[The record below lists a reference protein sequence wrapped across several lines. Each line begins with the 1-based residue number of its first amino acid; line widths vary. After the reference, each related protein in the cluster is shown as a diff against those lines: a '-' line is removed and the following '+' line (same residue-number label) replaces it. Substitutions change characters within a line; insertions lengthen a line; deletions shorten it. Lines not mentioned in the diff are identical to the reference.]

1 MCSNERLNMKVND
14 KDNWCKLK
22 FDMYLIYVFL
32 VVSPSYLYVLYLFVL
47 YVKIMCFSLNHM
59 SKGMHHKKLSVFNKH
74 TAVTV
79 MEINILIL
87 IILLYILKPEWE
99 SSLPYALCNLNLCFV
114 LFLWG
119 YIYSQ
124 RWVGMLCATLPYA
137 LCNFFVG
144 IYSQAW
150 VGILTLCCVQP

>member
-1 MCSNERLNMKVND
+1 LICI
-14 KDNWCKLK
+14 
-22 FDMYLIYVFL
+22 LIYVFL

-59 SKGMHHKKLSVFNKH
+59 SKGMRHKKLSVFNKH

-79 MEINILIL
+79 IMEINILIL

-119 YIYSQ
+119 YKYSQ
-124 RWVGMLCATLPYA
+124 GWVGMLCATLPYA
-137 LCNFFVG
+137 LCNYLWVYILMPEWECSLPYALCNLNLCFVLIFVG
-144 IYSQAW
+144 LYLFSR
-150 VGILTLCCVQP
+150 L